1 MREIK
6 GLRITD
12 SNFIV
17 IITVSHPSQA
27 TLVCFSV
34 TIQPLPPQEAF
45 LDHIAWLSTA
55 PLFSYSPWTSSVR
68 ALTKNP
74 RA

>member
-17 IITVSHPSQA
+17 IITMSHPSQA

-45 LDHIAWLSTA
+45 LDHIAWLSTT
-55 PLFSYSPWTSSVR
+55 LFSYSPWTSSVR
-68 ALTKNP
+68 ALTSSCHN
-74 RA
+74 R